1 MTEFSSKIGL
11 KWPFLTV
18 FPLWRHAL
26 TSQVKKIFIFEISE
40 IIAFHWCIIRPCLV
54 KFIFLPSFWW
64 LDYDVTEHFDEVGDV
79 VNRNIVE
86 IWEDMESLRK
96 FYGAVFEKPES
107 LPYWSLFWVTE
118 NTRPVSKMEYT
129 HAPEKKVQNLFFFR
143 ISFHS
148 IQEKKD
154 FSYKT

>member
-1 MTEFSSKIGL
+1 
-11 KWPFLTV
+11 
-18 FPLWRHAL
+18 
-26 TSQVKKIFIFEISE
+26 
-40 IIAFHWCIIRPCLV
+40 
-54 KFIFLPSFWW
+54 
-64 LDYDVTEHFDEVGDV
+64 
-79 VNRNIVE
+79 
-86 IWEDMESLRK
+86 MESLRK

-154 FSYKT
+154 FS